1 MINVAIDAAKK
12 AGELALK
19 YFKSQPKVSFKADK
33 SPVTRADIETE
44 KLIRKIVH
52 RKFPNHG
59 IIGEELP
66 EVKSKSKYTWVID
79 PIDGTRDFVRS
90 IPFWATY
97 IALLENQ
104 KPIMGIIY
112 LPVLG
117 DLITAQKNSG
127 TFLNGKRVHVSK
139 TRKLEEA
146 YISHGQIKRFLNINK
161 EKQLIKIA
169 KIVRASR
176 SYGNFG
182 FKLLIEGK
190 VDAVLEAYGAFHDFA
205 ATKIVAEEAGGKF
218 SDFFGT
224 DSLTSG
230 HAIWSNGFIHSQ
242 VLKLLNTE

>member
-1 MINVAIDAAKK
+1 MIDVAIHAAKQ
-12 AGELALK
+12 AGELVLK
-19 YFKSQPKVSFKADK
+19 YFKNQPKVSYKADG
-33 SPVTRADIETE
+33 SPVTRADLEAE
-44 KLIRKIVH
+44 KLIRKIIH
-52 RKFPNHG
+52 RKFPDHG

-66 EVKSKSKYTWVID
+66 EFKSKSKYTWVID
-79 PIDGTRDFVRS
+79 PIDGTRDFIRS

-97 IALLENQ
+97 VALLENNR
-104 KPIMGIIY
+104 PIIGIIC

-117 DLITAQKNSG
+117 DLITALKGSG
-127 TFLNGKRVHVSK
+127 AFLNGKKVHVSK
-139 TRKLEEA
+139 TRKLQEA
-146 YISHGQIKRFLNINK
+146 YISHGQIKRFVNINK

-176 SYGNFG
+176 NYGNFG

-218 SDFFGT
+218 SDFFGN

-230 HAIWSNGFIHSQ
+230 HAVWTNGILHSQ